1 MEEEE
6 SLVATDTVSVPS
18 KKESGY
24 FEENCGDLSD
34 VIFSNYNHY
43 GALLSV
49 DPAGILIINE
59 ARRSDHWEE
68 SRQGSSFS
76 SGLVEDI
83 NDLDVNDSDEAKDD
97 VAKDPEDVKRDV
109 AEGSEIVVD
118 GRVGSEELAYARE
131 NSEAIFRVQDSKTIV
146 KSEAPACAHEDSK
159 AVLCVHGDT
168 KAVDYINNSSEIIDC
183 TEEDSTNVE
192 CATSPSIIVE
202 DWDDVEISDD
212 TVNLA
217 DNSSQK
223 VDMTHFDLLKV
234 LGTGAYGKVFL
245 VRKRTGA
252 DAGRLYA
259 MKVLK
264 KASIVQKKKTTEH
277 TKSERQI
284 LEAIR
289 DSPFLI
295 TLYYAFQTDD
305 KLCLILEYVAGGEM
319 FTHLYQHDCFTEDAV
334 RFYIGEIILA
344 LERLHDLGVIYR
356 DIKLENILLDKEGH
370 LVLTDFGLSKEF
382 LPHER
387 NGNARTYSFCGTIEY
402 MAPEVVKA
410 GPNGHDIAVDWW
422 SVGVLTFELLTGA
435 SPFTVEGEKN
445 NQQEIS
451 RRILKNDP
459 PPMPSHM
466 SANVS
471 DFITRLLVKDP
482 RQRLGGGPR
491 DAKELKEHP
500 FFMDAAPAFTWEGL
514 EKKQIKPPLV
524 PKISHELDTSNF
536 SDEFTKMNVAV
547 DSPAVVDGDYPDK
560 HFRGYSYVAPSI
572 LFTDNVVS
580 RDIFGGEEGTSSQ
593 RPLLSDLLSTCFEES
608 TFFQT
613 YELDQAG
620 PALGDGSFSICR
632 RCRNRKTQ
640 QEYAVKIVSRRVDC
654 SREES
659 LLRACQRHANV
670 VKLIDVHHD
679 RLHTYIVMELLSG
692 GELLQR
698 PRPFSERQ
706 AKRVMRQLASAVRYM
721 HSRGVVHRDLKPE
734 NIVYVHQGEDSSV
747 KIVDFGFARMKNSC
761 EPLHTPCFTLP
772 YAAPEVV
779 ANQEYDESCDMW
791 SLGTILYFML
801 SDNPPFRTDTP
812 NVAMRIKAGEINFDG
827 EAWSHVSP
835 GAKQVMKGL
844 LMIDPNNRLTAASL
858 VYHPW
863 LTMHDTTI
871 LPVTPVTDTVHAD
884 SAVATSSTSVHDRE
898 GFRLRAVDAAKLA
911 QRRKHKRSNSSSSTS
926 RPSSSSSS
934 SPSSVQ
940 LLQLPSATASAA
952 NTSTSSPSVFDFN
965 DEVVNEYLSSMSSS
979 SDSNSSIRH
988 SLLQELERT
997 AKKRAKRNHAD
1008 HDSSCQQVI
1017 PTKKHHRHRRDVDSE
1032 ASGSSSS
1039 GPMTRSR
1046 KRKLEQIINSDKD
1059 IGSDNSTESFESS
1072 SQAAHDERGVDR
1084 RHKAGKRP
1092 KRLATIIVE

>member
-1 MEEEE
+1 MENAMQPPLPPPPPPAFDMPRSSTEQ
-6 SLVATDTVSVPS
+6 TVTH
-18 KKESGY
+18 E
-24 FEENCGDLSD
+24 L
-34 VIFSNYNHY
+34 IF
-43 GALLSV
+43 
-49 DPAGILIINE
+49 
-59 ARRSDHWEE
+59 
-68 SRQGSSFS
+68 
-76 SGLVEDI
+76 
-83 NDLDVNDSDEAKDD
+83 
-97 VAKDPEDVKRDV
+97 
-109 AEGSEIVVD
+109 
-118 GRVGSEELAYARE
+118 
-131 NSEAIFRVQDSKTIV
+131 
-146 KSEAPACAHEDSK
+146 
-159 AVLCVHGDT
+159 
-168 KAVDYINNSSEIIDC
+168 
-183 TEEDSTNVE
+183 
-192 CATSPSIIVE
+192 
-202 DWDDVEISDD
+202 
-212 TVNLA
+212 VNLA
-217 DNSSQK
+217 DNGSQK

-459 PPMPSHM
+459 PPMPSHL
-466 SANVS
+466 SVNVS
-471 DFITRLLVKDP
+471 DFITRLLIKDP

-500 FFMDAAPAFTWEGL
+500 FFMDAAPAFTWEAL

-524 PKISHELDTSNF
+524 PKIAHELDTSNF
-536 SDEFTKMNVAV
+536 SDEFTKMNVVV
-547 DSPAVVDGDYPDK
+547 DSPAIVDGDYPDK

-580 RDIFGGEEGTSSQ
+580 RDIFGGEERIGSQ
-593 RPLLSDLLSTCFEES
+593 RPLLSDLLNTCFEES

-654 SREES
+654 NREET

-698 PRPFSERQ
+698 PRPFQERQ

-734 NIVYVHQGEDSSV
+734 NVVYVHQGEDSAV

-812 NVAMRIKAGEINFDG
+812 NVAMRIKTGEINFDG
-827 EAWSHVSP
+827 EAWSHVSA

-844 LMIDPNNRLTAASL
+844 LMIDPHNRLTAASL

-863 LTMHDTTI
+863 LTMQDTTI
-871 LPVTPVTDTVHAD
+871 LPVTPITDTIHAD
-884 SAVATSSTSVHDRE
+884 NATATSSTSAHERE

-940 LLQLPSATASAA
+940 LLRVPSATASAA

-965 DEVVNEYLSSMSSS
+965 DEVVNEYLSSLSSS
-979 SDSNSSIRH
+979 SDSNSSIRL
-988 SLLQELERT
+988 SLLQGAERT
-997 AKKRAKRNHAD
+997 AKKRVKRNAD
-1008 HDSSCQQVI
+1008 HESSCQQVS

-1032 ASGSSSS
+1032 TSGSSSS

-1046 KRKLEQIINSDKD
+1046 KRKLEQIINSDRD
-1059 IGSDNSTESFESS
+1059 TGSDNSAESYESS
-1072 SQAAHDERGVDR
+1072 SQTAHHEGDVHR

>member
-1 MEEEE
+1 MEEDE
-6 SLVATDTVSVPS
+6 SLVQATDSVSIPS

-49 DPAGILIINE
+49 DTAGILIINE
-59 ARRSDHWEE
+59 TRRSDHWEE

-83 NDLDVNDSDEAKDD
+83 NDLDVNDTDEVKDD
-97 VAKDPEDVKRDV
+97 IVIIKHPEEARRDV
-109 AEGSEIVVD
+109 TDASDVVHSPEGSKEF
-118 GRVGSEELAYARE
+118 LC
-131 NSEAIFRVQDSKTIV
+131 T
-146 KSEAPACAHEDSK
+146 HEDSAAVLRIPENHEKNIDSEVPVCIHANSK
-159 AVLCVHGDT
+159 AVV
-168 KAVDYINNSSEIIDC
+168 YIRKSPEVIDC
-183 TEEDSTNVE
+183 TKEDSTSVE
-192 CATSPSIIVE
+192 CATSPSTIAE
-202 DWDDVEISDD
+202 DWNDAELSVCD

-217 DNSSQK
+217 DNGSQK
-223 VDMTHFDLLKV
+223 VDMTHFDLLRV

-252 DAGRLYA
+252 DSGRLYA

-451 RRILKNDP
+451 RRILKNNP
-459 PPMPSHM
+459 PPMPSHL

-471 DFITRLLVKDP
+471 DFITRLLIKDP

-514 EKKQIKPPLV
+514 EKKQIKPPLI

-536 SDEFTKMNVAV
+536 SDEFTKMNVVV
-547 DSPAVVDGDYPDK
+547 DSPAVIDGDYPDK

-580 RDIFGGEEGTSSQ
+580 RDIFGGEASSQ
-593 RPLLSDLLSTCFEES
+593 RPLLSDLLNTCFEES

-654 SREES
+654 SREEN

-670 VKLIDVHHD
+670 VKLIEVHHD
-679 RLHTYIVMELLSG
+679 RLHTYIVMELLLG

-734 NIVYVHQGEDSSV
+734 NIVYVHQGEDSPV

-812 NVAMRIKAGEINFDG
+812 NVAMRIKAGEINFDSG
-827 EAWSHVSP
+827 AWSHVSP
-835 GAKQVMKGL
+835 GAKEVMKGL
-844 LMIDPNNRLTAASL
+844 LMIDPNNRLTAVSL
-858 VYHPW
+858 VYHSW
-863 LTMHDTTI
+863 LTTHDTTI
-871 LPVTPVTDTVHAD
+871 LPVTPATDTVHTD
-884 SAVATSSTSVHDRE
+884 NTVAVNATHESES
-898 GFRLRAVDAAKLA
+898 FRLREVDAAKLA
-911 QRRKHKRSNSSSSTS
+911 QRRKLKRSNSSSSTS
-926 RPSSSSSS
+926 RPSSSSST

-940 LLQLPSATASAA
+940 LRLPSGTANSAA

-965 DEVVNEYLSSMSSS
+965 DEVVSEYLSSLSSS
-979 SDSNSSIRH
+979 SDSNSSVRL
-988 SLLQELERT
+988 SLQEFERT
-997 AKKRAKRNHAD
+997 AKKRTKRNAD
-1008 HDSSCQQVI
+1008 HESCQPII
-1017 PTKKHHRHRRDVDSE
+1017 PTKKHRHRRDVDSE
-1032 ASGSSSS
+1032 ASGSSSN

-1046 KRKLEQIINSDKD
+1046 KRKLEQIINSDRD
-1059 IGSDNSTESFESS
+1059 IGSDNSAESFESS
-1072 SQAAHDERGVDR
+1072 SQVVAHDEENVHR
-1084 RHKAGKRP
+1084 RHKADKRP
-1092 KRLATIIVE
+1092 KRLATITLE

>member
-1 MEEEE
+1 MEEDE
-6 SLVATDTVSVPS
+6 SLVQANDSVSIPS

-49 DPAGILIINE
+49 DTAGILIINE
-59 ARRSDHWEE
+59 TRRSDHWEE

-97 VAKDPEDVKRDV
+97 IIIIKHPEETKRDV
-109 AEGSEIVVD
+109 IETSEVVDSSEGSKEFV
-118 GRVGSEELAYARE
+118 Y
-131 NSEAIFRVQDSKTIV
+131 T
-146 KSEAPACAHEDSK
+146 HEDSS
-159 AVLCVHGDT
+159 AVLCIPENYEKNIDPQVPVCIHKNS
-168 KAVDYINNSSEIIDC
+168 KAVVYIHKSPEVIDC
-183 TEEDSTNVE
+183 TKEDSTSVE
-192 CATSPSIIVE
+192 RATSPSAIVE
-202 DWDDVEISDD
+202 DWNDAEIS
-212 TVNLA
+212 VLNLA
-217 DNSSQK
+217 DNGSQK

-252 DAGRLYA
+252 DSGRLYA

-459 PPMPSHM
+459 PPMPSHL

-471 DFITRLLVKDP
+471 DFITRLLIKDP

-514 EKKQIKPPLV
+514 EKKQIKPPLI

-536 SDEFTKMNVAV
+536 SDEFTKMNVVV
-547 DSPAVVDGDYPDK
+547 DSPAVIDGDYADK

-580 RDIFGGEEGTSSQ
+580 RDIFGGEASSQ
-593 RPLLSDLLSTCFEES
+593 RPLLSDLLNTCFEES

-654 SREES
+654 SREEN

-670 VKLIDVHHD
+670 VKLTEVHHD

-734 NIVYVHQGEDSSV
+734 NIVYVHQGEDSPV

-801 SDNPPFRTDTP
+801 SDNPPSRTDTP
-812 NVAMRIKAGEINFDG
+812 NVAMRIKAGEINFDS
-827 EAWSHVSP
+827 EAWNHVSP

-858 VYHPW
+858 VYHSW
-863 LTMHDTTI
+863 LTTHDATI
-871 LPVTPVTDTVHAD
+871 LPVTSATDTVHAD
-884 SAVATSSTSVHDRE
+884 NAVAVSSTSTSTHERE
-898 GFRLRAVDAAKLA
+898 GFQLRAVDAAKLA

-940 LLQLPSATASAA
+940 LRLPSATASAA

-965 DEVVNEYLSSMSSS
+965 DEVINEYLSSLSSS
-979 SDSNSSIRH
+979 SDSNSSVRL
-988 SLLQELERT
+988 SLLQEFERT
-997 AKKRAKRNHAD
+997 AKKRTKRNAD
-1008 HDSSCQQVI
+1008 HESCQPII
-1017 PTKKHHRHRRDVDSE
+1017 PTKKHRHRRDVDSE
-1032 ASGSSSS
+1032 TSGSSSN

-1046 KRKLEQIINSDKD
+1046 KRKLEQIINSDRD
-1059 IGSDNSTESFESS
+1059 IGSDNSAESFESS
-1072 SQAAHDERGVDR
+1072 SQVAHDEGNVHR

>member
-1 MEEEE
+1 MENAMQPPLPPPPPPAFDMPRSSTEQ
-6 SLVATDTVSVPS
+6 TVTH
-18 KKESGY
+18 E
-24 FEENCGDLSD
+24 L
-34 VIFSNYNHY
+34 IF
-43 GALLSV
+43 
-49 DPAGILIINE
+49 
-59 ARRSDHWEE
+59 
-68 SRQGSSFS
+68 
-76 SGLVEDI
+76 
-83 NDLDVNDSDEAKDD
+83 
-97 VAKDPEDVKRDV
+97 
-109 AEGSEIVVD
+109 
-118 GRVGSEELAYARE
+118 
-131 NSEAIFRVQDSKTIV
+131 
-146 KSEAPACAHEDSK
+146 
-159 AVLCVHGDT
+159 
-168 KAVDYINNSSEIIDC
+168 
-183 TEEDSTNVE
+183 
-192 CATSPSIIVE
+192 
-202 DWDDVEISDD
+202 
-212 TVNLA
+212 VNLA
-217 DNSSQK
+217 DNGSQK
-223 VDMTHFDLLKV
+223 VDMTHFDLLRV

-459 PPMPSHM
+459 PAMPSHL

-471 DFITRLLVKDP
+471 DFISRLLVKDP

-536 SDEFTKMNVAV
+536 SDEFTKMNVVV
-547 DSPAVVDGDYPDK
+547 DSPAVIDGDYADK

-593 RPLLSDLLSTCFEES
+593 RPLLSDLLNTCFEES

-721 HSRGVVHRDLKPE
+721 HSCGVVHRDLKPE
-734 NIVYVHQGEDSSV
+734 NIVYVHQGENSSV

-812 NVAMRIKAGEINFDG
+812 NVAMRIKTGEINFDS

-863 LTMHDTTI
+863 LTMYDTTV
-871 LPVTPVTDTVHAD
+871 LPVTPVTDTAHTAD
-884 SAVATSSTSVHDRE
+884 SAVAASSTSAQERE

-940 LLQLPSATASAA
+940 LLHLPSATASAP

-965 DEVVNEYLSSMSSS
+965 DEVVNEYLSSLSSS
-979 SDSNSSIRH
+979 SDSNSSIRL
-988 SLLQELERT
+988 SLLQGLERT
-997 AKKRAKRNHAD
+997 AKKRAKRNAD
-1008 HDSSCQQVI
+1008 HESSCQQMV
-1017 PTKKHHRHRRDVDSE
+1017 PTKKHRHRHDVDSE
-1032 ASGSSSS
+1032 ASGSSSN

-1046 KRKLEQIINSDKD
+1046 KRKLEQIINSDRD
-1059 IGSDNSTESFESS
+1059 IGSDNSAESFESS
-1072 SQAAHDERGVDR
+1072 SQTTHDEGDVDR

-1092 KRLATIIVE
+1092 KRLPTIIVE

>member
-1 MEEEE
+1 MENAMQPLLPPPPPPPAFDMPRSSAEQ
-6 SLVATDTVSVPS
+6 TVTH
-18 KKESGY
+18 E
-24 FEENCGDLSD
+24 L
-34 VIFSNYNHY
+34 IF
-43 GALLSV
+43 
-49 DPAGILIINE
+49 
-59 ARRSDHWEE
+59 
-68 SRQGSSFS
+68 
-76 SGLVEDI
+76 
-83 NDLDVNDSDEAKDD
+83 
-97 VAKDPEDVKRDV
+97 
-109 AEGSEIVVD
+109 
-118 GRVGSEELAYARE
+118 
-131 NSEAIFRVQDSKTIV
+131 
-146 KSEAPACAHEDSK
+146 
-159 AVLCVHGDT
+159 
-168 KAVDYINNSSEIIDC
+168 
-183 TEEDSTNVE
+183 
-192 CATSPSIIVE
+192 
-202 DWDDVEISDD
+202 
-212 TVNLA
+212 VNLA
-217 DNSSQK
+217 DNGSQK

-459 PPMPSHM
+459 PPMPSHL

-500 FFMDAAPAFTWEGL
+500 FFMDAAPAFTWDGL

-524 PKISHELDTSNF
+524 PKITHELDTSNF

-580 RDIFGGEEGTSSQ
+580 RDIFGGEESTSSQ
-593 RPLLSDLLSTCFEES
+593 RPLLSDLLNTCFEES

-632 RCRNRKTQ
+632 RCHNRKTK

-670 VKLIDVHHD
+670 VKLTDVHHD

-801 SDNPPFRTDTP
+801 SDNPPFRTDAP
-812 NVAMRIKAGEINFDG
+812 NVAMRIKTGEINFDG
-827 EAWSHVSP
+827 EAWSHVSA

-863 LTMHDTTI
+863 LTMHDATV
-871 LPVTPVTDTVHAD
+871 LPVTPITDAAHAD
-884 SAVATSSTSVHDRE
+884 SAAAASSTSTHERE

-940 LLQLPSATASAA
+940 LLHLPSATHSAA

-965 DEVVNEYLSSMSSS
+965 DEVVNEYLSSLSSS
-979 SDSNSSIRH
+979 SDSNSSIRL

-997 AKKRAKRNHAD
+997 AKKRAKRNAD
-1008 HDSSCQQVI
+1008 HESSCQQMI

-1032 ASGSSSS
+1032 TSGSSSS

-1046 KRKLEQIINSDKD
+1046 KRKLEQTNSDRD
-1059 IGSDNSTESFESS
+1059 VGSDNSAESFESS
-1072 SQAAHDERGVDR
+1072 SQAANDERDVHR

>member
-1 MEEEE
+1 MENAMQPLLPPPPPPAFDMPRSSTEQ
-6 SLVATDTVSVPS
+6 TVTH
-18 KKESGY
+18 E
-24 FEENCGDLSD
+24 L
-34 VIFSNYNHY
+34 IF
-43 GALLSV
+43 
-49 DPAGILIINE
+49 
-59 ARRSDHWEE
+59 
-68 SRQGSSFS
+68 
-76 SGLVEDI
+76 
-83 NDLDVNDSDEAKDD
+83 
-97 VAKDPEDVKRDV
+97 
-109 AEGSEIVVD
+109 
-118 GRVGSEELAYARE
+118 
-131 NSEAIFRVQDSKTIV
+131 
-146 KSEAPACAHEDSK
+146 
-159 AVLCVHGDT
+159 
-168 KAVDYINNSSEIIDC
+168 
-183 TEEDSTNVE
+183 
-192 CATSPSIIVE
+192 
-202 DWDDVEISDD
+202 
-212 TVNLA
+212 VNLA
-217 DNSSQK
+217 DNGSQK

-459 PPMPSHM
+459 PPMPSHL

-524 PKISHELDTSNF
+524 PKITHELDTSNF

-560 HFRGYSYVAPSI
+560 HFRGYSYVAPSV

-580 RDIFGGEEGTSSQ
+580 RDIFGGQEGASSQ
-593 RPLLSDLLSTCFEES
+593 RPLLSDLLNTCFEES

-698 PRPFSERQ
+698 PRPFTERQ

-801 SDNPPFRTDTP
+801 SDSPPSRTDTP
-812 NVAMRIKAGEINFDG
+812 NVAMRIKAGEINFDS

-858 VYHPW
+858 AYHPW
-863 LTMHDTTI
+863 LTMYDAPGTI
-871 LPVTPVTDTVHAD
+871 LPVTPITDVAPVD
-884 SAVATSSTSVHDRE
+884 SAAVAASSTSTQERDN
-898 GFRLRAVDAAKLA
+898 FRLRAVDAAKLA

-940 LLQLPSATASAA
+940 LLHLPSATASAA

-965 DEVVNEYLSSMSSS
+965 DEVVNEYLSSLSSS
-979 SDSNSSIRH
+979 SDSNSSIRL

-997 AKKRAKRNHAD
+997 AKKRPKRHAD
-1008 HDSSCQQVI
+1008 HESSCQQMS
-1017 PTKKHHRHRRDVDSE
+1017 PAKKHRHRRDVDSE

-1046 KRKLEQIINSDKD
+1046 KRKLEQTINSDRD
-1059 IGSDNSTESFESS
+1059 IRSDNSAESLESS
-1072 SQAAHDERGVDR
+1072 SQVAHDEGDVHR

-1092 KRLATIIVE
+1092 KRLPTIIVE

>member
-1 MEEEE
+1 MENAMQPPPPPAFDVPRSGTEQ
-6 SLVATDTVSVPS
+6 TVT
-18 KKESGY
+18 
-24 FEENCGDLSD
+24 
-34 VIFSNYNHY
+34 H
-43 GALLSV
+43 
-49 DPAGILIINE
+49 
-59 ARRSDHWEE
+59 
-68 SRQGSSFS
+68 
-76 SGLVEDI
+76 
-83 NDLDVNDSDEAKDD
+83 
-97 VAKDPEDVKRDV
+97 
-109 AEGSEIVVD
+109 
-118 GRVGSEELAYARE
+118 ELT
-131 NSEAIFRVQDSKTIV
+131 F
-146 KSEAPACAHEDSK
+146 
-159 AVLCVHGDT
+159 
-168 KAVDYINNSSEIIDC
+168 
-183 TEEDSTNVE
+183 
-192 CATSPSIIVE
+192 
-202 DWDDVEISDD
+202 
-212 TVNLA
+212 VNLA
-217 DNSSQK
+217 DNGSQK

-245 VRKRTGA
+245 VRKRTGT

-451 RRILKNDP
+451 KRILKNDP
-459 PPMPSHM
+459 PPMPSHL

-500 FFMDAAPAFTWEGL
+500 FFMDAAPTFTWEGL

-524 PKISHELDTSNF
+524 PKITHELDTSNF

-580 RDIFGGEEGTSSQ
+580 RDIFGGEEGISSQ
-593 RPLLSDLLSTCFEES
+593 RPLLSDLLNTCFEES

-613 YELDQAG
+613 YELDQTG

-706 AKRVMRQLASAVRYM
+706 AKRVMRQLASAIRYM

-734 NIVYVHQGEDSSV
+734 NIVYVHPGEDSSV

-812 NVAMRIKAGEINFDG
+812 NVAMRIKTGEINFDS
-827 EAWSHVSP
+827 ETWSHVSS

-871 LPVTPVTDTVHAD
+871 LPVTPSSNVPDTVHAD
-884 SAVATSSTSVHDRE
+884 SAAAASSTSIHERD

-940 LLQLPSATASAA
+940 LLHLPSATASAA
-952 NTSTSSPSVFDFN
+952 NTSTSSPNLFDFN
-965 DEVVNEYLSSMSSS
+965 DEVVNEYLSSLSSS
-979 SDSNSSIRH
+979 SDSNSSIRL

-997 AKKRAKRNHAD
+997 AKKRVKRPAD
-1008 HDSSCQQVI
+1008 HESTCQPV
-1017 PTKKHHRHRRDVDSE
+1017 PTKKHRHRRDVDSE
-1032 ASGSSSS
+1032 TSGSSSS

-1046 KRKLEQIINSDKD
+1046 KRKLEQIINSDRD
-1059 IGSDNSTESFESS
+1059 IGSDNSAESFESS
-1072 SQAAHDERGVDR
+1072 SQTAHDEEDVHR

-1092 KRLATIIVE
+1092 KRIATIIVE